1 MQDTQE
7 INMKAPRRTEPRKS
21 IKPIKPK
28 IKTPNYDAQG
38 GRAYSTVPNLYGR
51 KIPKGKKGD
60 RKSGAGYSGD

>member
-1 MQDTQE
+1 
-7 INMKAPRRTEPRKS
+7 MKTPRRQS
-21 IKPIKPK
+21 INNVTNPVKPIKPK